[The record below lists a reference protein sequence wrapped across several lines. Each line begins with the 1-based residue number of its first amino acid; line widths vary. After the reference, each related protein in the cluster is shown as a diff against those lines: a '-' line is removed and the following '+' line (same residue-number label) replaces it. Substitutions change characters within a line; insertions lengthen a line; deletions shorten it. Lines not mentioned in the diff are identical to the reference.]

1 MKKKIMVLLLLF
13 SFISLSACNTKKE
26 AADSKPKETTV
37 SKAAKKKKASSSKT
51 AETTQSSSAQTT
63 QTPQEPQASQNNQ
76 AAPEAN
82 YVAPNQTD
90 QTPQTPAVEQ
100 PVQNQPAATTDWMTP
115 ERRAELIEGG
125 KFDPTYVDNLTQA
138 EYQLAADRA
147 QQRLEETGYGDVSL
161 IWYELYKMNPES
173 TTLFDNAPYDSYA
186 E

>member
-1 MKKKIMVLLLLF
+1 MKKKVTVLLLLL
-13 SFISLSACNTKKE
+13 SLISLAACNNKKE
-26 AADSKPKETTV
+26 TANSKPKETTV
-37 SKAAKKKKASSSKT
+37 SKAAKKKKASSTKT
-51 AETTQSSSAQTT
+51 TETTQSSSAQTT
-63 QTPQEPQASQNNQ
+63 QTPQASQSNQ
-76 AAPEAN
+76 AN
-82 YVAPNQTD
+82 YVAPNQSN
-90 QTPQTPAVEQ
+90 QTPQAPAVEQ
-100 PVQNQPAATTDWMTP
+100 PTQNQPAATTDWMTP